1 MYAVHFY
8 ENKNLLLSQLLN
20 RLPEVGDNLKIKGK
34 KGTVSDVIGIDESKF
49 HVQVVIEIE
58 KSNKKTA
65 VDNSKKKRR

>member
-34 KGTVSDVIGIDESKF
+34 KGTVSDVISIDESKF
-49 HVQVVIEIE
+49 QVQVVLEIE